1 MNVRKFYGATTRD
14 ALRQVRDTLGADALI
29 LSNRQVAG
37 GGVEIMAIAEGDV
50 AALTNLPAGAI
61 PPPVVA
67 GRPDTPS
74 TPLGRSASVS
84 RTYAIPDDDEEGDSA
99 QAYVMRSNRAPAS
112 APPAQG
118 TAQRQPAA
126 KPQPSRLAHEGLF
139 NRPPQALSEPARPA
153 QPQAPARPATATSSR
168 AAEAR
173 QEGTRSEPV
182 RQYAPEREPDFTFPS
197 LAEIPAPTRPAPGD
211 PELKEEIGSIM
222 KELKFLRTLVE
233 GQLAGFAW
241 NEMQGMDPTR
251 LEIFRRMLA
260 AGFSPAL
267 TRQLLNHMP
276 PDSSVE
282 AAMKWINTALL
293 HNLTA
298 VGLSGDIV
306 EAGGVYAL
314 VGPTGVGKTTTV
326 AKLAARCT
334 LKHGPGKV
342 ALITTDSYRIGAHD
356 QLRIYGKILGVTVY
370 AVSDETDLQ
379 LTLADLADKHLILV
393 DTVGMSQRD
402 KRVEEQI
409 ALLSGKGKPV
419 KRLLLISSIA
429 QGSQLDDVVARYT
442 GTGLEGVILTKVD
455 EAMQLGASLDVIIR
469 RRLPLHYVTN
479 GQRVPEDLHLANP
492 LYLIDRAL
500 RLAVGGAHQLKD
512 DEYPA
517 YIAAVNV
524 DKPAGKTRAP
534 GASGR
539 E

>member
-84 RTYAIPDDDEEGDSA
+84 RTYAIPDDDEEGDAA
-99 QAYVMRSNRAPAS
+99 QAYVMRSNRAPA
-112 APPAQG
+112 AAAQQN
-118 TAQRQPAA
+118 TTQRPPAA
-126 KPQPSRLAHEGLF
+126 KAQPGRLAHEGLF

-153 QPQAPARPATATSSR
+153 TARPATAAPAR
-168 AAEAR
+168 APETR
-173 QEGTRSEPV
+173 QENARPEPV

-197 LAEIPAPTRPAPGD
+197 LAEMPSPARAPAGD

-419 KRLLLISSIA
+419 RRLLLISSIA

-500 RLAVGGAHQLKD
+500 RLAVGGAHLLKD

-524 DKPAGKTRAP
+524 DKPAAKTRAP

>member
-50 AALTNLPAGAI
+50 AALTNLPAGAT

-67 GRPDTPS
+67 GRPES
-74 TPLGRSASVS
+74 ISVPAARNS
-84 RTYAIPDDDEEGDSA
+84 SLNRTYAIPDDDEDADGGTP
-99 QAYVMRSNRAPAS
+99 AYVMRSNRAPQGAAAGQTS
-112 APPAQG
+112 AGRAPVPKA
-118 TAQRQPAA
+118 
-126 KPQPSRLAHEGLF
+126 QPSRLAHEGLF
-139 NRPPQALSEPARPA
+139 NRPPQALSEPSRPLPPAQRPA
-153 QPQAPARPATATSSR
+153 SGQQNPAERAPAR
-168 AAEAR
+168 AEQGSVR
-173 QEGTRSEPV
+173 EPV
-182 RQYAPEREPDFTFPS
+182 REPIREPDFTFPS
-197 LAEIPAPTRPAPGD
+197 LAEIPAPVTPAPSD
-211 PELKEEIGSIM
+211 PELKQEIGTIM

-241 NEMQGMDPTR
+241 NEMQTMDPSR

-276 PDSSVE
+276 AESTVE

-293 HNLTA
+293 HNLNA
-298 VGLSGDIV
+298 IGVSGDIV

-409 ALLSGKGKPV
+409 ALLSGKGKTV

-500 RLAVGGAHQLKD
+500 RLAVTGAHQLKD
-512 DEYPA
+512 EEYPA

-524 DKPAGKTRAP
+524 EKPSAQSRPRTP
-534 GASGR
+534 GR